1 MAPSRMEMTELVIIV
16 SVGRGLVRTNAIRG
30 CRPTSTREFDS
41 SCSLQRAVDVAA
53 SLLLTVAAAAERS
66 WTGFEI
72 SSSMF
77 WDFVS
82 LHQKPGVGGTRGRVL
97 RDGSDGW
104 RSPVPWGDNTGGRG
118 RAHLSAN
125 HPVSVPP
132 TGPVH
137 RDGSFFP
144 YIVTG
149 SSVFWDFDSL
159 HLEASRRPTGQ
170 LLRQRQ
176 TQRKTLRRP
185 CRRLLRQ
192 RQAQQVRR
200 SGVKELKLVLRMEF
214 LSSIA
219 LRGVLGRVSSGS
231 LHG

>member
-1 MAPSRMEMTELVIIV
+1 MDLFGQRADA
-16 SVGRGLVRTNAIRG
+16 NAIRG

-53 SLLLTVAAAAERS
+53 SLLMTTAGHTVVYFVMGQMVGDRRFPGATTLGSRS
-66 WTGFEI
+66 CT
-72 SSSMF
+72 
-77 WDFVS
+77 
-82 LHQKPGVGGTRGRVL
+82 P
-97 RDGSDGW
+97 
-104 RSPVPWGDNTGGRG
+104 
-118 RAHLSAN
+118 SAN

-149 SSVFWDFDSL
+149 SSVFWDFGSL
-159 HLEASRRPTGQ
+159 HLETSRRPTGQ
-170 LLRQRQ
+170 LLRQRH
-176 TQRKTLRRP
+176 TQRKTFRRP
-185 CRRLLRQ
+185 RRLLRQ

-214 LSSIA
+214 LLSIA
-219 LRGVLGRVSSGS
+219 FRGVLWRLSSGS